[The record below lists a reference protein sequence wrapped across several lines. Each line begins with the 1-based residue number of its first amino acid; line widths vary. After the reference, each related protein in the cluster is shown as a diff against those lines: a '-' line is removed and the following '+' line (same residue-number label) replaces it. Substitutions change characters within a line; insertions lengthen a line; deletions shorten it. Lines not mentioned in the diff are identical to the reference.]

1 MDAERS
7 GARGRL
13 AAATSFS
20 QERPPWEGRGRGDG
34 TLPRVWL
41 VLGRWTGG
49 GTRVWQ
55 GSVQPTRLV
64 MARHGMGSG
73 RKKTMGCAFAD
84 LICRASF
91 WVAAAA
97 LRSFRDD
104 GHARHGGRTFGRRRG
119 SFPVCLFPPGG
130 WGSVCLHCREDEMMD
145 VVKGARG
152 GNRSCM
158 RKRPCRG

>member
-1 MDAERS
+1 MHDFVPTCDDTIRWMRS

-13 AAATSFS
+13 TAS
-20 QERPPWEGRGRGDG
+20 QEPPPWEGRGRGDG
-34 TLPRVWL
+34 TSPRVWL
-41 VLGRWTGG
+41 VLGRWMGG

-64 MARHGMGSG
+64 MAGHGMGSG

-130 WGSVCLHCREDEMMD
+130 RSVCLHCREDEMMD
-145 VVKGARG
+145 DVVKGAHG
-152 GNRSCM
+152 GHRSA
-158 RKRPCRG
+158 